1 MIKLTECSQRLHSI
15 LTETN
20 FMANIKAVN
29 MLKITVNTLLLNVA
43 TFFAKKEN

>member
-1 MIKLTECSQRLHSI
+1 
-15 LTETN
+15 
-20 FMANIKAVN
+20 MANIKAVN